1 MRTKHTLIPL
11 NLPLPNYY
19 KLYMD
24 TELFLFLNGLHADWL
39 DPIMIFISGKL
50 TWLPFYLVL
59 LFLLIKNYKKQS
71 VLVIIS
77 IILLIICSD
86 QISSSVFKPLFER
99 PRPCHNEAIKDLVYL
114 PNGHCGG
121 AYGFISSHAC
131 NAFALAVFITQMLKQ
146 YYSKIAWVMFVWA
159 SLVAYSRI
167 YMGVHYPG
175 DVLVGAVVGAIIG
188 WGFVRVNK
196 LISQKVNKC

>member
-1 MRTKHTLIPL
+1 
-11 NLPLPNYY
+11 
-19 KLYMD
+19 MD
-24 TELFLFLNGLHADWL
+24 AKLFLFLNGLHADWL

-59 LFLLIKNYKKQS
+59 LFLVIKNYKKQS
-71 VLVIIS
+71 ILIIIS
-77 IILLIICSD
+77 IILLIVCSD

-131 NAFALAVFITQMLKQ
+131 NVFALAVFITHVLKK
-146 YYSKIAWVMFVWA
+146 YYRKIAHVMFVWA
-159 SLVAYSRI
+159 TLVAYSRI

-175 DVLVGAVVGAIIG
+175 DVVVGAVVGVLIG
-188 WGFVRVNK
+188 M
-196 LISQKVNKC
+196 LISRIYDISVKRLESRCEN

>member
-1 MRTKHTLIPL
+1 
-11 NLPLPNYY
+11 
-19 KLYMD
+19 MD

-188 WGFVRVNK
+188 WVFVILYR